1 MSFNELNAVKCAIP
15 SLGMRLQNLTK
26 FPLIPLVR
34 RVGGGGVG
42 VGWGWGGDG
51 ETRVNKAYIVVR
63 LIYINCEH
71 TKVAIQQQSFKE
83 KFLTSLLS

>member
-42 VGWGWGGDG
+42 VGWGWGNASEQSLYCGQ
-51 ETRVNKAYIVVR
+51 
-63 LIYINCEH
+63 INIH
-71 TKVAIQQQSFKE
+71 Q
-83 KFLTSLLS
+83 L